1 MVAPLIIIA
10 GILMVLF
17 ASSPVMQANAQV
29 VFHNAEV
36 SVSNITA
43 SVTTPQKSPCDLPQ
57 TSAVNATNCQR
68 TISEAKPVYS
78 QRTIATSI
86 GYATANKIDV
96 QKTLAQYYPITTAQ
110 IACAAYGGT
119 TTTSAEK
126 VECNNATG
134 INCNNSYLTSAKQ
147 KCEELGLK
155 YSCSTTMVGCGE

>member
-10 GILMVLF
+10 GIFMVLF
-17 ASSPVMQANAQV
+17 ASSPVMQANVQTA
-29 VFHNAEV
+29 FHNAEV

-43 SVTTPQKSPCDLPQ
+43 SVTLPQKSACDLPQ
-57 TSAVNATNCQR
+57 TTANVANCQR
-68 TISEAKPVYS
+68 TISEAKPVYT
-78 QRTIATSI
+78 QRTIATSK
-86 GYATANKIDV
+86 GYSSISKIDV
-96 QKTLAQYYPITTAQ
+96 EKTLAKYYPIATAK

-119 TTTSAEK
+119 ATTSAEK

-155 YSCSTTMVGCGE
+155 YSCSSTMVGCGE